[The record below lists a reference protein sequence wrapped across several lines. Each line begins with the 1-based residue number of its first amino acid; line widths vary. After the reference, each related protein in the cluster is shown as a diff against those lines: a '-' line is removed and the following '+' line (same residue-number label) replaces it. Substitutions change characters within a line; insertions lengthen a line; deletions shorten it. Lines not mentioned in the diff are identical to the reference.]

1 MFKKV
6 EKQEFRKTIGQHD
19 YDVWESEI
27 GNIEF
32 SVNDKI
38 LGLICYTD
46 CGREYFIS
54 EYFSEELSLNKSIEK
69 ILIASIICSIIASI
83 FENIFLDK
91 ISGISLV
98 PLFIGLIILLYVY
111 SKGKRNG

>member
-6 EKQEFRKTIGQHD
+6 EKQEFRKTIKQYD
-19 YDVWESEI
+19 YDVWKSKI
-27 GNIEF
+27 GTIEF

-46 CGREYFIS
+46 YGREYFIS
-54 EYFSEELSLNKSIEK
+54 EYFTEELSLNKLIEK
-69 ILIASIICSIIASI
+69 ILIASIICSIVASI

-98 PLFIGLIILLYVY
+98 PLFIGLNILLYVY
-111 SKGKRNG
+111 SKRKRNG